1 MLALLS
7 PDDRD
12 GADAGAIERSTNRLE
27 RAIKVAHLE
36 INRVCIGT
44 QSRGSNEAVA
54 TAKVAP

>member
-12 GADAGAIERSTNRLE
+12 GAERVIERSTNRLE